1 MLHYTIQYAMGPWQC
16 YHLHQFVFE
25 KRYVGPGRPPAR
37 DAFSPRDEVLRILP
51 ADLFR
56 DDVNHGSRVPREEE
70 KETLKLS
77 DVFDPA
83 GRLHSAVLDAD
94 GAVCPLI
101 YTYDLGVS
109 GLDGLWV
116 MGPADER
123 TRIGQLGAP
132 TGVQRA

>member
-1 MLHYTIQYAMGPWQC
+1 MGPWQC

-25 KRYVGPGRPPAR
+25 KRHAGPGRPPAR

-70 KETLKLS
+70 KESLKLS

-109 GLDGLWV
+109 GLDEFRV
-116 MGPADER
+116 MGPR
-123 TRIGQLGAP
+123 
-132 TGVQRA
+132 